1 MVKAKSKRPCPVC
14 GTPFVGERCPVCVLR
29 GALGNEPTV
38 GESSVEPTL
47 LGSQLRFEHYEILTH
62 EDGMPVELG
71 RGAMGVTYKAVDVNL
86 RCAVA
91 LKVINARLIGD
102 ELARRRFVR
111 EARAAASVRHPNVAS
126 VFHLGEIGGN
136 YFYVMEFVE
145 GETLE
150 KLIRRSGKLEAKMAL
165 EVVAQVAAGL
175 TAIHKQHLVHRD
187 IKPSNIMVS
196 LEEGGLESVKIIDL
210 GLAKGVADEGTISTA
225 GSFTGT
231 PSYAS
236 PEQFAG
242 IGTDIRSDLYSLGI
256 TLWEMLSGK
265 LPFQGSAA
273 ELMYQH
279 QHAALPVDKLKSIP
293 APIIRLL
300 EVLLAKDPGQ
310 RFQVPTRL
318 QKAVNIVRDA
328 LDSGVQLTA
337 NDLRS
342 LDDQVAERLKGTQ
355 RPRKL
360 FVRWLALTSICLA
373 ALLFGWFFFAAHQ
386 GSFPSQQN
394 PATIPSEK
402 SIAVLPFE
410 SLSDSKSDTYFADGV
425 QGEILNNLAKIAQ
438 LKVVSRTSV
447 MQYRADRKRDL
458 RQIANAL
465 GVANVLEGMVRREGN
480 HVRVSTELIDARD
493 DKTIWADSYDRDLTD
508 IFAIQSE
515 VAQTIAG
522 KLAATLS
529 AEEKK
534 RIEAKPTDSLEAYD
548 LYLRAKEL
556 TADAKVYM
564 GVDISEKKLRDAI
577 SFLEQAVQIDPKFA
591 LAYCASTEAQDL
603 LYLNYDRTLQRRSL
617 ADAAIASAQRLQPDL
632 PEVHLANARHLY
644 DAYRDYEHARA
655 ELVIARRG
663 LTNNAEAILLEGYM
677 DRRQGDVQ
685 TAIQRFNEVTTWDPG
700 NSVAIAML
708 ANALY
713 AVRQYDDSEKVFDR
727 LIALLPNRPAIRVQ
741 KAFVAFAKTGD
752 STLMHSAIA
761 ALPPLARD
769 QPGVLSYWL
778 AQAVTDRNWQQAKE
792 LIERLNGEEN
802 GDFAYGGRPVPA
814 ACYSIEIARVEGEQP
829 DQNHSLLE
837 ARERLNQM
845 VQGSFEDAGLLS
857 QLAVADA
864 LLNQKETAI
873 AEGTRAVEMLPMSKD
888 VVTRTGTLVNLAVVY
903 AWANQPDLAF
913 EILARMVKAPGLLC
927 YGLLKSDP
935 LWDPLRQ
942 DSRFDKLLA
951 ELAPKD

>member
-1 MVKAKSKRPCPVC
+1 
-14 GTPFVGERCPVCVLR
+14 
-29 GALGNEPTV
+29 
-38 GESSVEPTL
+38 
-47 LGSQLRFEHYEILTH
+47 
-62 EDGMPVELG
+62 
-71 RGAMGVTYKAVDVNL
+71 
-86 RCAVA
+86 
-91 LKVINARLIGD
+91 
-102 ELARRRFVR
+102 
-111 EARAAASVRHPNVAS
+111 
-126 VFHLGEIGGN
+126 
-136 YFYVMEFVE
+136 
-145 GETLE
+145 
-150 KLIRRSGKLEAKMAL
+150 
-165 EVVAQVAAGL
+165 
-175 TAIHKQHLVHRD
+175 
-187 IKPSNIMVS
+187 
-196 LEEGGLESVKIIDL
+196 
-210 GLAKGVADEGTISTA
+210 
-225 GSFTGT
+225 
-231 PSYAS
+231 
-236 PEQFAG
+236 
-242 IGTDIRSDLYSLGI
+242 
-256 TLWEMLSGK
+256 
-265 LPFQGSAA
+265 
-273 ELMYQH
+273 
-279 QHAALPVDKLKSIP
+279 
-293 APIIRLL
+293 
-300 EVLLAKDPGQ
+300 
-310 RFQVPTRL
+310 
-318 QKAVNIVRDA
+318 
-328 LDSGVQLTA
+328 
-337 NDLRS
+337 
-342 LDDQVAERLKGTQ
+342 
-355 RPRKL
+355 
-360 FVRWLALTSICLA
+360 
-373 ALLFGWFFFAAHQ
+373 
-386 GSFPSQQN
+386 
-394 PATIPSEK
+394 
-402 SIAVLPFE
+402 
-410 SLSDSKSDTYFADGV
+410 
-425 QGEILNNLAKIAQ
+425 
-438 LKVVSRTSV
+438 
-447 MQYRADRKRDL
+447 MQYRADSKRDL

-493 DKTIWADSYDRDLTD
+493 DKTIWADSYDRDLND

-564 GVDISEKKLRDAI
+564 GIDISEKKLRDAI

-603 LYLNYDRTLQRRSL
+603 LYLNYDRTLKRRSL

-677 DRRQGDVQ
+677 DGRQGDVQ

-708 ANALY
+708 ANALC

-752 STLMHSAIA
+752 STVMHSAIA

-814 ACYSIEIARVEGEQP
+814 ACYSIEIARVQGEQP

-845 VQGSFEDAGLLS
+845 VQRSFEDAGLLS

-942 DSRFDKLLA
+942 DPRFEKLLA
-951 ELAPKD
+951 ELAPED